1 MPPGPVRVLMV
12 SSEVESL
19 ARTGG
24 LGDAVEALS
33 RALASLGADV
43 VVATPRYGVTRVPA
57 SVRSWPVPVV
67 APLGLGHA
75 RTLGVLEARLTGSA
89 PATPAREAAAR
100 RAPRATLL
108 CDEQLFDRDGIYGDR
123 RGTFTDNPFRFATL
137 SSGALSVAERAWD
150 GALPDVVHAH
160 DWHAALSILYARR
173 TRGLAWSRVPSV
185 LTIHNLA
192 FQGVVPPPE
201 LDYLAIPRD
210 AWEAGWIR
218 HDGAINLMKGAIEL
232 ADRVTTVSETYARE
246 IQHPPSGFGLD
257 AHLRWHSGKL
267 VGVVNGIDTESFDP
281 STDGAIARR
290 YGQADAIEGKRACKQ
305 ALCAELGLGG
315 DGPLFGVVSRLQW
328 LKGIDLLLA
337 ILPALVER
345 GARVA
350 FVGTGERDLEDALRG
365 AAWRWPG
372 RVATRIAF
380 DPMLARRVFAGADFL
395 AVPSRDEPCGL
406 TQLYAMRYGAIP
418 VVTPVGGLRDT
429 VEPFDVAHAKGTG
442 IVAAAPDPGSLLLAC
457 EDALGLWR
465 DPIGMASLIARAMA
479 RDSSWGPS
487 AAKYLAI
494 YEGLRPA
501 GADRA
506 QGATDATE
514 PSETP

>member
-1 MPPGPVRVLMV
+1 MPSGPVRVLMV

-33 RALASLGADV
+33 RALAAQGASV

-57 SVRSWPVPVV
+57 GAQPWPDPVV

-75 RTLGVLEARLTGSA
+75 RTMGVLEAPLAG
-89 PATPAREAAAR
+89 PARAGGR
-100 RAPRATLL
+100 RDVLRALRATLL
-108 CDEQLFDRDGIYGDR
+108 CDPLFDRDGIYGDR
-123 RGTFTDNPFRFATL
+123 RGTFHDNAFRFAAL

-160 DWHAALSILYARR
+160 DWHAALAVLYARR
-173 TRGLAWSRVPSV
+173 TRGPAWARVPTV

-192 FQGVVPPPE
+192 FQGVISPSE

-210 AWEAGWIR
+210 AWENGWIR
-218 HDGAINLMKGAIEL
+218 HEGAINLMKGGIDI
-232 ADRVTTVSETYARE
+232 ADRVTAVSETYARE
-246 IQHPPSGFGLD
+246 IQRRHQGYGLD

-267 VGVVNGIDTESFDP
+267 VGIVNGIDTTSFDP
-281 STDGAIARR
+281 STDGALVRR
-290 YGQADAIEGKRACKQ
+290 YGQADAIEGKRACNQ
-305 ALCAELGLGG
+305 SLSAELGISGP
-315 DGPLFGVVSRLQW
+315 GPLIGVVSRLQW
-328 LKGIDLLLA
+328 LKGMDLLLS

-350 FVGTGERDLEDALRG
+350 FVGTGEPDLEDALRG

-372 RVATRIAF
+372 RVASRIAF
-380 DPMLARRVFAGADFL
+380 DPMLARRIFAGADFL

-418 VVTPVGGLRDT
+418 IVTPVGGLRDT
-429 VEPFDVAHAKGTG
+429 VQHLDVAHATGTG
-442 IVAAAPDPGSLLLAC
+442 VVAAAAEPGALLLAC
-457 EDALGLWR
+457 EDALGVYR
-465 DPIGMASLIARAMA
+465 DPIGMSSLVARAMA
-479 RDSSWGPS
+479 RDSSWGSS
-487 AAKYLAI
+487 AGKYLSL
-494 YEGLRPA
+494 YEGLRPP
-501 GADRA
+501 
-506 QGATDATE
+506 GATGT
-514 PSETP
+514 

>member
-33 RALASLGADV
+33 RSLASLGADV
-43 VVATPRYGVTRVPA
+43 VVVTPRYGVTRVPA
-57 SVRSWPVPVV
+57 GVRSWPSPVV

-75 RTLGVLEARLTGSA
+75 RMLGVLEARLGGPSA
-89 PATPAREAAAR
+89 TSAAHTAN

-108 CDEQLFDRDGIYGDR
+108 CDAQLFDREGIYGDR
-123 RGTFTDNPFRFATL
+123 RGSFTDNPFRFAAL
-137 SSGALSVAERAWD
+137 SSGALSVAERAWG

-160 DWHAALSILYARR
+160 DWHAALAILYARR
-173 TRGLAWSRVPSV
+173 TRGPAWSRVPTA

-192 FQGVVPPPE
+192 FQGVVSPSE

-210 AWEAGWIR
+210 AWEGGWIR
-218 HDGAINLMKGAIEL
+218 HNGAVNLMKCGIEL

-246 IQHPPSGFGLD
+246 IQRWPHGYGLD

-267 VGVVNGIDTESFDP
+267 VGIVNGIDIESFDP

-290 YGQADAIEGKRACKQ
+290 YGQGDAIEGKRACKH
-305 ALCAELGLGG
+305 ALCAELGLDG

-350 FVGTGERDLEDALRG
+350 FVGTGEPDLEDALRS

-380 DPMLARRVFAGADFL
+380 DPMLARRIFAGSDFL

-406 TQLYAMRYGAIP
+406 TQLYAMRYGAVP

-429 VEPFDVAHAKGTG
+429 VDPVDVAHATGTG
-442 IVAAAPDPGSLLLAC
+442 IVAAAPDPASLLLAC

-465 DPIGMASLIARAMA
+465 DPIGMASLIARAMV
-479 RDSSWGPS
+479 RDSSWDPS
-487 AAKYLAI
+487 AAKYLSL
-494 YEGLRPA
+494 YEALRPRGA
-501 GADRA
+501 GNPRE
-506 QGATDATE
+506 GTDA
-514 PSETP
+514 SERT